1 MVVDGQV
8 QPERDEHSIGYLSFS
23 ADNKQFTYQVK
34 EKGGKWTPVWLA
46 LKDERWVPV
55 ADLNAEPVEQAPP
68 NETNPGAAPAPLI
81 LPPSSAG
88 KWPPSSSQPI
98 HSPDGTRT
106 AYIDWKRGWNGT
118 TVVIDGQPSDG
129 YGPVLQGSLMFSPES
144 KHVAFA
150 ALKSVHWVVVVDGR
164 EGPKFAKVGIP
175 IFSREGGHVAY
186 TALTGRFKRP
196 WTVVV
201 DDRENGEFE
210 QVGLPVFSADGK
222 HVVFIGD
229 TSMMKNKWSVVVDG
243 KEGEAFDG
251 LLAGTPMFRPDGS
264 LEFLAHAG
272 GSLYRT
278 KYVPNP

>member
-1 MVVDGQV
+1 M
-8 QPERDEHSIGYLSFS
+8 
-23 ADNKQFTYQVK
+23 
-34 EKGGKWTPVWLA
+34 
-46 LKDERWVPV
+46 
-55 ADLNAEPVEQAPP
+55 
-68 NETNPGAAPAPLI
+68 APAR
-81 LPPSSAG
+81 AQ
-88 KWPPSSSQPI
+88 KWPPSSAEPI

-106 AYIDWKRGWNGT
+106 AYIEWKRGWNGT
-118 TVVIDGQPSDG
+118 KVVVDGQASAG
-129 YGPVLQGSLMFSPES
+129 YGPVMPGSMMFSADS
-144 KHVAFA
+144 KHMVFA

-164 EGPKFAKVGIP
+164 EGPKFTKVGVP
-175 IFSREGGHVAY
+175 IFSREGGHIAY

-210 QVGLPVFSADGK
+210 QVGLPVFSPDGR

-229 TSMMKNKWSVVVDG
+229 TSTMKNKWSVVADG
-243 KEGEAFDG
+243 QEGEAFDG
-251 LLAGTPMFRPDGS
+251 LLGGTPAFRPDGS